1 MYVEDMNLV
10 NTSGDQVNPAQDET
24 VSYLK
29 QIVKLLTP
37 LATQDINQRL
47 RVNIDA
53 GTLPTVSSLTN
64 YGGSATLP
72 TVTTVGSVTSLGNVD
87 GRYIQIDAARLLYT
101 QMIRSKLSFT

>member
-10 NTSGDQVNPAQDET
+10 NTSGNQINPAQDET
-24 VSYLK
+24 VMYLK

-53 GTLPTVSSLTN
+53 GTLPTVSSVTN
-64 YGGSATLP
+64 FGGSAVLP
-72 TVTTVGSVTSLGNVD
+72 TVTTVSNVTALGNVD
-87 GRYIQIDAARLLYT
+87 GRYVQMDTARLLYT